1 MFHEPRHLGNSS
13 RKQDPAVDYFYS
25 AAVRRSRGALW
36 PSFALAR
43 IPCSPACSAMAAFPT
58 RAHSG
63 MPRPAAWLPS
73 SSTPTSAADSP
84 ALPRGERR
92 PEPADFA
99 FVDLPPSFPS
109 VYDAR
114 RRIDEKATC
123 CFSSTDG
130 VFQSGIRSSQAPPPG
145 PSPSSPPWLIKDR
158 SNGANGPT
166 MIRGWP

>member
-1 MFHEPRHLGNSS
+1 
-13 RKQDPAVDYFYS
+13 
-25 AAVRRSRGALW
+25 
-36 PSFALAR
+36 
-43 IPCSPACSAMAAFPT
+43 MAAFPT

-99 FVDLPPSFPS
+99 LVDLPPSFPS

-114 RRIDEKATC
+114 RRIDEKDTC
-123 CFSSTDG
+123 HISSTDG
-130 VFQSGIRSSQAPPPG
+130 VCQSGIRSSQAPPPR
-145 PSPSSPPWLIKDR
+145 PSPSSSPWLMQAGVLQATLFLEDAIAFFPNVTLTQGCPLR
-158 SNGANGPT
+158 RMASSSVPPSIYGGAATTRPQG
-166 MIRGWP
+166 